1 MFFLLI
7 HNALEDFSVQK
18 NFLRPK
24 VYEVAIVFTHCYKT
38 RLHAQK
44 NHIVRKSMKKSHYEH
59 FYNLLPSLRN
69 LNFGAKMH
77 CNETYAKIQTVFI
90 FSLLQW

>member
-44 NHIVRKSMKKSHYEH
+44 NHIVRKSMKKSHCEH
-59 FYNLLPSLRN
+59 FMRD
-69 LNFGAKMH
+69 LNFGAKKH
-77 CNETYAKIQTVFI
+77 HK
-90 FSLLQW
+90 

>member
-44 NHIVRKSMKKSHYEH
+44 NHIVRKSMKKSHCEH
-59 FYNLLPSLRN
+59 FY
-69 LNFGAKMH
+69 AK
-77 CNETYAKIQTVFI
+77 NEVFEFWRQKELTSAKIQF
-90 FSLLQW
+90 FFNFL

>member
-44 NHIVRKSMKKSHYEH
+44 NHIVRKSMKKSHCEH
-59 FYNLLPSLRN
+59 FDE
-69 LNFGAKMH
+69 NFAK
-77 CNETYAKIQTVFI
+77 NEKLEFWRQKELTSYDF
-90 FSLLQW
+90 

>member
-44 NHIVRKSMKKSHYEH
+44 NHIVRKSMKKSHCEH
-59 FYNLLPSLRN
+59 FYN
-69 LNFGAKMH
+69 NFAK
-77 CNETYAKIQTVFI
+77 NEEFEFLAPKRTCQ
-90 FSLLQW
+90 L

>member
-7 HNALEDFSVQK
+7 HNALEDLVFRKTS
-18 NFLRPK
+18 FRPK

-44 NHIVRKSMKKSHYEH
+44 NHIVRKSMKKSYCEH
-59 FYNLLPSLRN
+59 FYSD
-69 LNFGAKMH
+69 FFCK
-77 CNETYAKIQTVFI
+77 E
-90 FSLLQW
+90 